1 MKTDQKSL
9 LLFIG
14 ILLAGVLLTFQSSA
28 QGFQGIAT
36 YKSDRDMSNFQFHG
50 EGMSLDMAEKMKAQ
64 LKKQFQKEFELKFN
78 LTESTWAEAESLNAG
93 AARASSGGM
102 EIAISFGGGST
113 YKNTETQTAIQQTE
127 SFSKLY
133 LISDE
138 LEEREWEMTGKSK
151 KIGDYTAYEAIYQNI
166 REVQTLS
173 MSDEGKSSE
182 TSMDTVNVTVW
193 YTPDIP
199 VPHGPEDYWG
209 LPGLILELNDGSVTY
224 LCTKIVI
231 NPEKPIEI
239 EEPKKGKKIT
249 AEEFEKLSQEMAQ
262 KMMKKY
268 SGGNGDGE
276 ENEVV
281 IRFGN

>member
-50 EGMSLDMAEKMKAQ
+50 EGMSPDMAEKMKAQ

-78 LTESTWAEAESLNAG
+78 LTESTWAEAESLNSG

-113 YKNTETQTAIQQTE
+113 YKNTESKTTVQQTE
-127 SFSKLY
+127 SFSKMY

-151 KIGDYTAYEAIYQNI
+151 KIGEYTAYEAIYQNI

-173 MSDEGKSSE
+173 MSDEGKSNE

-209 LPGLILELNDGSVTY
+209 LPGLILELNDGNVTY
-224 LCTKIVI
+224 LCSKIVL

-262 KMMKKY
+262 KMMKKF
-268 SGGNGDGE
+268 SGGNDDGE